1 MNSVGAH
8 MGPVINTAK
17 QALKGVIKAAL
28 DDKNFKGSFLSLI
41 LLNLPEK
48 RKKNQ
53 NLIPSLFWGMA
64 N

>member
-48 RKKNQ
+48 RKKK
-53 NLIPSLFWGMA
+53 IRT
-64 N
+64 